1 VNKTKQS
8 GMPDDQIQEYIYHEI
23 KTRDITFND
32 MMGGTGAV
40 DPGPE
45 GQETGIRE
53 RLRGN
58 KFLTL
63 AEDTRMMELLAAIT
77 YSELVNLQPQKISLQ
92 DLFRFWWNRC
102 VEKTLVVE
110 MVLEDI
116 FTHFREEMRP
126 PVEEIPQL
134 DMSVDFKQ
142 LLVSNNKEVKA
153 A

>member
-8 GMPDDQIQEYIYHEI
+8 EMSDDQIQEYIYHEI
-23 KTRDITFND
+23 KMRGITFND
-32 MMGGTGAV
+32 MIGGTGAV
-40 DPGPE
+40 DPGPD

-126 PVEEIPQL
+126 PVEEMPQL
-134 DMSVDFKQ
+134 DMSVDFEQ
-142 LLVSNNKEVKA
+142 LLVSNNKKVKA

>member
-1 VNKTKQS
+1 MYKTKQS
-8 GMPDDQIQEYIYHEI
+8 GMSDDQIEEFIYHEI
-23 KTRDITFND
+23 KTRGITFND
-32 MMGGTGAV
+32 MIGGTGAV
-40 DPGPE
+40 DPGPD
-45 GQETGIRE
+45 GQEAGIRE

-58 KFLTL
+58 KFSTL

-77 YSELVNLQPQKISLQ
+77 YSDLDNLPPQKISLQ

-126 PVEEIPQL
+126 PVEEMPQL
-134 DMSVDFKQ
+134 DMSVDFEQ
-142 LLVSNNKEVKA
+142 LLVSNNKKVKA